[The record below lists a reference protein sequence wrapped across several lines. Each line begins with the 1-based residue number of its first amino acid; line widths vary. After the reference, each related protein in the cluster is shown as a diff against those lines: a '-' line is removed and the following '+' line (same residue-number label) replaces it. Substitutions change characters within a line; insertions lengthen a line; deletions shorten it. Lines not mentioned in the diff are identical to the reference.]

1 MDSFNLEA
9 RRFDLITELAKFSAE
24 HNISLRDPNTISV
37 FTESV
42 KESLNQAL
50 SIPTLLHGQRT
61 QAMFEA
67 MVVSLGEYS
76 LFKTEDEGR
85 VYPTTGYRVP
95 DFRVVLR
102 DGTQW
107 LIEVKNFY
115 DHDPFR
121 QIHRF
126 MKREYRE
133 NMEKYAT
140 TTGAQLKLAV
150 FWARWGLWTLVSPEA
165 FVDRNGDTTLEM
177 KKGML
182 ANELSNLGDRV
193 VGTQPP
199 LRLRFTAN
207 PAKSSRIGAD
217 GKVEFTIADVK
228 YYCDKDEIVD
238 PVERQIALILMQ
250 FGEWEEY
257 GPKPLLE
264 GDQFKGI
271 EFQWAPRQPCNKGF
285 EFVGHLSSIFA
296 RYYAAMTLKDQDV
309 VQLLAEPRP
318 EWFEPFVSHDY
329 KTKELPLW
337 ILHVN
342 SKGNSGGVSGTS

>member
-9 RRFDLITELAKFSAE
+9 SRFDLIAELAKFSAE

-85 VYPTTGYRVP
+85 VYPRTGYRVP

-102 DGTQW
+102 DGTQL
-107 LIEVKNFY
+107 LIEVKNY
-115 DHDPFR
+115 YGNDPIC

-165 FVDRNGDTTLEM
+165 FVDVNGDTTLEM

-193 VGTQPP
+193 VGTQHP
-199 LRLRFTAN
+199 LRLQFTAD
-207 PAKSSRIGAD
+207 PSKSSRIRAD
-217 GKVEFTIADVK
+217 GKVEFTIEDVK
-228 YYCDKDEIVD
+228 YYCDKNEIYN
-238 PVERQIALILMQ
+238 PVERQIALTLMQ
-250 FGEWEEY
+250 FGEWEED
-257 GPKPLLE
+257 GPNLLLE
-264 GDQFKGI
+264 GTSSR
-271 EFQWAPRQPCNKGF
+271 A
-285 EFVGHLSSIFA
+285 LSSSGH
-296 RYYAAMTLKDQDV
+296 RGSDV
-309 VQLLAEPRP
+309 IKVL
-318 EWFEPFVSHDY
+318 
-329 KTKELPLW
+329 
-337 ILHVN
+337 N
-342 SKGNSGGVSGTS
+342 S